1 RRSVCAPTAMA
12 FLFYRRPV
20 LERRSIMWFSS
31 WLQKRKRS
39 NPGPHLPTSRSRPG
53 KRPTFR
59 PRLEALEDRWLPSTL
74 TVLSTADSGPG
85 SLRAEIAVDSSGDT
99 IVFDPSLAGQTIN
112 LTSGELVIDKSL
124 DIEGTAGGSEVIS
137 GGASRVFDV
146 TSTTAPVT
154 LANLI
159 VAFGHAKNGSG
170 ILNAGSVTLNYCEVV
185 DNEAFDKGLNSKG
198 GGVDNLGTMHINN
211 SDIAGNLAND
221 GGGIAN
227 HGAMTITNSS
237 LEENGGRNGGAIDN
251 RGTLSV
257 SACTFDPNTPTLRT
271 HIHTLP
277 LLTAPCN

>member
-85 SLRAEIAVDSSGDT
+85 SLRAEIAAAQSGDT

-124 DIEGTAGGSEVIS
+124 TIQGTASGPEAIS
-137 GGASRVFDV
+137 GGASRDFDV
-146 TSTTAPVT
+146 TTATPTVA
-154 LANLI
+154 LANLQ
-159 VAFGHAKNGSG
+159 VGVGHAKNGGG
-170 ILNAGSVTLNYCEVV
+170 ILNTGSLTLNYCEVV
-185 DNEAFDKGLNSKG
+185 DNEALEGLNSKG
-198 GGVDNLGTMHINN
+198 GGVDNLGTMVINN
-211 SDIAGNLAND
+211 SAIGGNFAND

-227 HGAMTITNSS
+227 QGTMTITNST
-237 LEENGGRNGGAIDN
+237 LDGNGAGTGGAIDN
-251 RGTLSV
+251 RGTLTV
-257 SACTFDPNTPTLRT
+257 SGCRFQNDFARSGNEIANFG
-271 HIHTLP
+271 
-277 LLTAPCN
+277 